1 VRKLYRSPSL
11 VEYGLVGD
19 ITLGSGG
26 SLPDIVNGV
35 TVNADCPTQTFTGLS
50 GGATV
55 TFTRTSCQNTGS
67 V

>member
-1 VRKLYRSPSL
+1 LKKQYRSPSL

-26 SLPDIVNGV
+26 TLPDIVGSQ
-35 TVNADCPTQTFTGLS
+35 TVNNNCPTQTFVVGTQ
-50 GGATV
+50 
-55 TFTRTSCQNTGS
+55 TFVRTSCQNAGS

>member
-1 VRKLYRSPSL
+1 LKKQYRSPSL

-26 SLPDIVNGV
+26 SLPDIVGSL
-35 TVNADCPTQTFTGLS
+35 TVNNNCPTQTFLVGTQ
-50 GGATV
+50 V
-55 TFTRTSCQNTGS
+55 FTRTSCLNAGS